1 MFLRSG
7 WVSSLKEK
15 RSVVKRITE
24 RVKNKFNVSIAEIE
38 DNDIHKSIVIGFA
51 CVTNSES
58 HANSIIDN
66 VINFIENIS
75 EAEIEDVVIEILWEA
90 KWSLFLFAFEMF

>member
-1 MFLRSG
+1 MIVGTCKIYLRAS
-7 WVSSLKEK
+7 WVCSLKEK
-15 RSVVKRITE
+15 RSTVKRILE
-24 RVKNKFNVSIAEIE
+24 RVKNKFNVSAAEIE

-66 VINFIENIS
+66 VINFIELIS
-75 EAEIEDVVIEILWEA
+75 EAEIEDVVIEIL
-90 KWSLFLFAFEMF
+90 